1 MKTRLTS
8 RPSAAAAR
16 RRVDPA
22 KVFEKALAIL
32 PKGKHILRLYVA
44 GATDRS
50 RQAVLR
56 ARSLCETELK
66 GEYELEVIDVY
77 QQPILARDG
86 QIVATPTL
94 VREFPRPVRR
104 FIGNLANISGLF
116 VGLDLATNAK
126 AGM

>member
-1 MKTRLTS
+1 M
-8 RPSAAAAR
+8 A
-16 RRVDPA
+16 
-22 KVFEKALAIL
+22 FEKALLAR
-32 PKGKHILRLYVA
+32 PAGQYVLRLYVA

-56 ARSLCETELK
+56 ARQLCEAELD
-66 GEYELEVIDVY
+66 GHYELEVIDVY

-104 FIGNLANISGLF
+104 RIGNLSSTTGLF
-116 VGLDLATNAK
+116 VGLDVETKGKIA
-126 AGM
+126 

>member
-1 MKTRLTS
+1 ML
-8 RPSAAAAR
+8 AAR
-16 RRVDPA
+16 PA
-22 KVFEKALAIL
+22 
-32 PKGKHILRLYVA
+32 GKYVLRLYVA

-56 ARSLCETELK
+56 ARTLCEAELK
-66 GEYELEVIDVY
+66 GNFELEVIDVY

-104 FIGNLANISGLF
+104 LIGNLSNTAGLF
-116 VGLDLATNAK
+116 VGLDLDTKPKMAH
-126 AGM
+126 

>member
-1 MKTRLTS
+1 VSKNKTS
-8 RPSAAAAR
+8 SATKA
-16 RRVDPA
+16 
-22 KVFEKALAIL
+22 FERALATRS
-32 PKGKHILRLYVA
+32 KGKNVLRLYVA

-56 ARSLCETELK
+56 ARRLCEVEFAGNFK
-66 GEYELEVIDVY
+66 LEVIDVY

-104 FIGNLANISGLF
+104 LIGDLSSTARLF
-116 VGLDLATNAK
+116 VGLDIGTKFNASF
-126 AGM
+126 